1 MCVVKCTQ
9 THKHIG
15 RTCSVC
21 VWLNVH
27 KHTNTGIILYWKDL
41 YYCQYIFIMF
51 YLDVILHD
59 LSGTTVHSVP
69 N

>member
-21 VWLNVH
+21 VWLNVSTCSVCVWLNVH
-27 KHTNTGIILYWKDL
+27 KHTDTLEGPVVYV
-41 YYCQYIFIMF
+41 C
-51 YLDVILHD
+51 
-59 LSGTTVHSVP
+59 G
-69 N
+69 